1 MQEVT
6 IILDGKEEHLKL
18 GQVLPD
24 SEGRIIKEMYTHF
37 DELIIV
43 TKPPPAQGSNYSIP
57 ITQIVK

>member
-1 MQEVT
+1 MREVT
-6 IILDGKEEHLKL
+6 VIVDGREEDLTV
-18 GQVLPD
+18 GGFLPD

-43 TKPPPAQGSNYSIP
+43 TKPPPAQGEHYTIP